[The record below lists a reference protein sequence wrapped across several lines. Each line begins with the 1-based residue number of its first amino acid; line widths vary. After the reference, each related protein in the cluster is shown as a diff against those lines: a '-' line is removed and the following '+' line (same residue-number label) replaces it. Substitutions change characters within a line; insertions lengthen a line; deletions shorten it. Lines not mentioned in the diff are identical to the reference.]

1 MTHSTTKGQSGGQQ
15 KQHLP
20 VRLFHFFTSALVKNF
35 SGKGLVS
42 DIVASSP
49 EFLTAVGIGADLTVF
64 LAALT
69 GFPIST
75 THSLTGAL
83 TLSTF
88 LYGIFHRIR
97 TKIGFEKELCVC
109 VGEKKQLIPV
119 AALSGPRRTHFSHN
133 SLSHYLRLL
142 LMHPKIA
149 LSAIRVGILV
159 FNSKALSTVLILL
172 ALELSVLHAVRMTH
186 RKLSHSLSFS
196 VDLELSTEWQRWL
209 SEWR

>member
-1 MTHSTTKGQSGGQQ
+1 M
-15 KQHLP
+15 
-20 VRLFHFFTSALVKNF
+20 KNF

-97 TKIGFEKELCVC
+97 TKIEFEKELCVC

-119 AALSGPRRTHFSHN
+119 AALSCP
-133 SLSHYLRLL
+133 
-142 LMHPKIA
+142 
-149 LSAIRVGILV
+149 
-159 FNSKALSTVLILL
+159 
-172 ALELSVLHAVRMTH
+172 AVRT
-186 RKLSHSLSFS
+186 S
-196 VDLELSTEWQRWL
+196 VTTACRTT
-209 SEWR
+209 